1 MSPEEPFC
9 GQTLLTIGT
18 YYKRN
23 ISGYVDMPTCI
34 IGLIFNILNLV
45 IFTRKKMRSPIN
57 LVFANLSLA
66 DLLTLLTLIPISWL
80 HIAEHNVN
88 VDRKS
93 SYEQELLFISCHDFG
108 TTFHFISAFLT
119 VMLAIWRY
127 IAVVHP
133 FTGWPRCNM
142 KTTRNVI
149 AAVYVTGILL
159 NLPMYLSRNI
169 SIKRDN
175 NTIVYVPGFKR
186 DSILFTTAFAIKGV
200 LQYLLPSVLLP
211 MFSFKLVVVLMT
223 RKECQEQSTPSSNV
237 QNYARKL
244 KLKHQNDRSI
254 IILLIVIV
262 LFFITKVPSGIL
274 YLMSIIYDR
283 SVYNRECFFGLRAIF
298 STLTAIN
305 MSVTFVLYYTMSQN
319 FRITFGSL
327 FKKDGSSFLNED
339 IIAFSNTKK
348 TDTVPETG

>member
-23 ISGYVDMPTCI
+23 ISGYIDLPTCI

-45 IFTRKKMRSPIN
+45 IFTRKSMRSQIN
-57 LVFANLSLA
+57 LVFANLSLV
-66 DLLTLLTLIPISWL
+66 DLLTLLTLIPISWQ
-80 HIAEHNVN
+80 HITERNVN
-88 VDRKS
+88 VDGES
-93 SYEQELLFISCHDFG
+93 SYGQALFFIACHDFMA
-108 TTFHFISAFLT
+108 TFHFISAFLT

-142 KTTRNVI
+142 KTTRNVV
-149 AAVYVTGILL
+149 AAVYITGILL
-159 NLPMYLSRNI
+159 NMPMYLSRDIFIN
-169 SIKRDN
+169 RDN
-175 NTIVYVPGFKR
+175 NTITYVPSFKR
-186 DSILFTTAFAIKGV
+186 DSILFTTGFAIRGV

-211 MFSFKLVVVLMT
+211 IFSFKLVVVLMT
-223 RKECQEQSTPSSNV
+223 RKESQEQSTPSSNV

-244 KLKHQNDRSI
+244 NLKQQSDRSI

-283 SVYNRECFFGLRAIF
+283 TIHNRKCFFGLRAIF
-298 STLTAIN
+298 STLTVIN

-319 FRITFGSL
+319 FRITFRSL
-327 FKKDGSSFLNED
+327 FKKDDSSSLNED
-339 IIAFSNTKK
+339 M
-348 TDTVPETG
+348 